1 MALLLTLLASTA
13 RAGGSAPSCDEDP
26 ACQKLSA
33 QGMESFGAGRFREA
47 EDRFSQAYALRADPA
62 LLYNLGRAAH
72 KAGRPQDAVP
82 YYQRFLAADAAG
94 DAEQRRK
101 AEQYLAQAQREAAPP
116 VLTSAQPMKKT
127 APTLP
132 PSGMQPL
139 LPPSQPSTERP
150 PIPLYRKPW
159 LWVIVGVAVAG
170 TAVGIGVGLAARRPD
185 LSGAMVARPFEN

>member
-1 MALLLTLLASTA
+1 
-13 RAGGSAPSCDEDP
+13 
-26 ACQKLSA
+26 
-33 QGMESFGAGRFREA
+33 MESFGAGRFREA

-101 AEQYLAQAQREAAPP
+101 AEQYLAQARREAAPP
-116 VLTSAQPMKKT
+116 SLAPPQPKSET
-127 APTLP
+127 APGP
-132 PSGMQPL
+132 PASERQPVQT
-139 LPPSQPSTERP
+139 QPSTEKPRVP
-150 PIPLYRKPW
+150 VYRNPW

-170 TAVGIGVGLAARRPD
+170 AAVGLGVGLAARRPD